1 MKRACMLLVP
11 ALIILAVVAGCND
24 ESKPT
29 FTRVSVTP
37 QCGVVPMD
45 VEGYAILSGGN
56 ETGDPLGG
64 NNNLEIKWSFGD
76 GGTGNTSVAYHKYLV
91 ADDYEVTVVGKD
103 PDGNTTVAQF
113 PVTVLPDSLVIEAG
127 SNFPDGAC
135 TTADT
140 VRFEMLVAESCD
152 IDFPVVQGDSV
163 KLQFHWFMDDADSTT
178 YRVVAPEFR
187 FRDAGVYD
195 VELTVFYPAWAVER
209 DTTLT
214 FTVTDP

>member
-11 ALIILAVVAGCND
+11 ALIILAVVAGCDD

-64 NNNLEIKWSFGD
+64 NNNLEVQWNFGD
-76 GGTGNTSVAYHKYLV
+76 GGTGGTSIAYHKYLV
-91 ADDYEVTVVGKD
+91 ADDYTVTVMGKD
-103 PDGNTTVAQF
+103 PDGNTTTATF
-113 PVTVLPDSLVIEAG
+113 EVTVLPDSLVMEAG

-140 VRFEMLVAESCD
+140 VRFNMLAESCD
-152 IDFPVVQGDSV
+152 IDYPTVLGDSV
-163 KLQFHWFMDDADSTT
+163 KLQFTWTMGDRDDTV
-178 YRVVAPEFR
+178 YNVVAPEFQ
-187 FRDAGVYD
+187 FTTAGVYD
-195 VELTVFYPAWAVER
+195 VEVAVFYPAWAVER
-209 DTTLT
+209 RQTLT
-214 FTVTDP
+214 FNVTDP